1 MKKILILILP
11 IILVALVNAQEQNTE
26 VKKDFTVDASE
37 TKNEAREIHI
47 LLAPRESKGTIEI
60 ENSCLILLRE
70 MKMRISLPFGKTFD
84 LLLSAGT
91 KFFVPKGIYKLENSD
106 DIAVEY
112 KLVPVEQ
119 CQE

>member
-11 IILVALVNAQEQNTE
+11 IILAALVNAQEQNTE
-26 VKKDFTVDASE
+26 VKKDFTADASE
-37 TKNEAREIHI
+37 TKIEASEIHI

-84 LLLSAGT
+84 SLLSAGT
-91 KFFVPKGIYKLENSD
+91 KFFVPKGIYKLENLG

-112 KLVPVEQ
+112 KLVSAEQ